1 MDSGACSGT
10 GAQWSLLPGTTAGTA
25 RLGAGGTAAVPLLL
39 LLQAVPLL
47 QEALLGGCGW
57 PGAGSGAAA
66 AGGTAGCGAQVGGA
80 GCGTNAGFTVG
91 RCTNSGQGAKRVVAL
106 P

>member
-1 MDSGACSGT
+1 MPMLLMLQA
-10 GAQWSLLPGTTAGTA
+10 APLLP
-25 RLGAGGTAAVPLLL
+25 
-39 LLQAVPLL
+39 
-47 QEALLGGCGW
+47 EALLGRCGL
-57 PGAGSGAAA
+57 PGASSGAAA
-66 AGGTAGCGAQVGGA
+66 AGCGAQVGGA